1 MVTKYRGK
9 LSFPADGST
18 IAQRLYIVVGAEEH
32 PGYNLLRVLP
42 YSRASIP
49 ALIKAGIFEADW
61 GVGEPSDRL
70 YQVGGA
76 WYELDRRSER
86 GATCAYLIK
95 YDRLF
100 NLVAIPGL
108 MYGVDPKTGERLV
121 LWKNF
126 DILSKSFPVI
136 REEVDWADPLFDPFF
151 RPRGP
156 VKKSLRPG
164 RCLPEERS

>member
-1 MVTKYRGK
+1 MEYPRGDPCSRGK
-9 LSFPADGST
+9 G
-18 IAQRLYIVVGAEEH
+18 RKG
-32 PGYNLLRVLP
+32 G
-42 YSRASIP
+42 RAY
-49 ALIKAGIFEADW
+49 IKAGIFEADW

-151 RPRGP
+151 RPPGP
-156 VKKSLRPG
+156 GEKITEAREVFTGREVVDLSSLGIKRPQWPSRLVTEVIG
-164 RCLPEERS
+164 VGEQ